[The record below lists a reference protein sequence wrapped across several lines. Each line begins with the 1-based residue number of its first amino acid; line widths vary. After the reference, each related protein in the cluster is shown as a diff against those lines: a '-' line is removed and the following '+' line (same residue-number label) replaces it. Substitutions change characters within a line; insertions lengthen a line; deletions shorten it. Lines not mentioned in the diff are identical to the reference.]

1 MVPAVVHAGAKTGGR
16 DDWRTPRD
24 LYDRLDAQ
32 FTFLVDGA
40 ADDTNH
46 LCRYWYGPGSALA
59 EDALALPDWHCGI
72 ADATNVAPVNRIFL
86 NPPYSRVADFVRK
99 ARAEADAGNAL
110 VVLLLPARTDTKWFH
125 DCIWDPTANA
135 PHTRAEIN
143 FLRGRLKF
151 SESANSAPFPSM
163 LVVLRPSVPFA
174 IGG

>member
-1 MVPAVVHAGAKTGGR
+1 MVPAVVHASAKTGGR

-32 FTFLVDGA
+32 FAFTVDA
-40 ADDTNH
+40 AATAENA
-46 LCRYWYGPGSALA
+46 LCGHWYGPGSPLA
-59 EDALALPDWHCGI
+59 EDALTLPDWR
-72 ADATNVAPVNRIFL
+72 ATPEAPGRAFL

-125 DCIWDPTANA
+125 DCIWDLTANA
-135 PHTRAEIN
+135 PHTRAEVN

-151 SESANSAPFPSM
+151 SGSPNSAPFPSM
-163 LVVLRPSVPFA
+163 LVVLRPSESFA